1 MQTPEKANIIIS
13 ACNYWTRSNIGSGNA
28 LWADDVKFIYNTK
41 LKSVT
46 LGGEMLENFDEDVF
60 EYYLPY
66 ADKDKDLNE
75 LRNEIRTIDK
85 ELVKLF
91 EKRMTLCRAVGETKL
106 KSQAPVFDAVREEEN
121 IRNLT
126 ALIENVTDKMY
137 FTGWYRSL
145 MDISKEIQRSI
156 CKKQG

>member
-1 MQTPEKANIIIS
+1 MN
-13 ACNYWTRSNIGSGNA
+13 
-28 LWADDVKFIYNTK
+28 
-41 LKSVT
+41 
-46 LGGEMLENFDEDVF
+46 
-60 EYYLPY
+60 
-66 ADKDKDLNE
+66 KDKDLNE

-137 FTGWYRSL
+137 FTGWDRAL
-145 MDISKEIQRSI
+145 VDIRKEI
-156 CKKQG
+156 

>member
-1 MQTPEKANIIIS
+1 MN
-13 ACNYWTRSNIGSGNA
+13 
-28 LWADDVKFIYNTK
+28 
-41 LKSVT
+41 
-46 LGGEMLENFDEDVF
+46 
-60 EYYLPY
+60 
-66 ADKDKDLNE
+66 KDKDLNE

-126 ALIENVTDKMY
+126 ALIENVRQNV
-137 FTGWYRSL
+137 FYRLVSL
-145 MDISKEIQRSI
+145 IDGYQQGNSEINL
-156 CKKQG
+156 

>member
-1 MQTPEKANIIIS
+1 MN
-13 ACNYWTRSNIGSGNA
+13 
-28 LWADDVKFIYNTK
+28 
-41 LKSVT
+41 
-46 LGGEMLENFDEDVF
+46 
-60 EYYLPY
+60 
-66 ADKDKDLNE
+66 KDKDLNE

-156 CKKQG
+156 CKKTGMNYGSFYGTVERIVYTSPDGTFCVLRMREKDSGKQ

>member
-1 MQTPEKANIIIS
+1 MN
-13 ACNYWTRSNIGSGNA
+13 
-28 LWADDVKFIYNTK
+28 
-41 LKSVT
+41 
-46 LGGEMLENFDEDVF
+46 
-60 EYYLPY
+60 
-66 ADKDKDLNE
+66 KDKDLNE

-137 FTGWYRSL
+137 FIGWYRSL

>member
-1 MQTPEKANIIIS
+1 MN
-13 ACNYWTRSNIGSGNA
+13 
-28 LWADDVKFIYNTK
+28 
-41 LKSVT
+41 
-46 LGGEMLENFDEDVF
+46 
-60 EYYLPY
+60 
-66 ADKDKDLNE
+66 KDKDLNE

-156 CKKQG
+156 CKKTGMNYGRTLRDSRAYRIYKSGWHILCLADERKRQR

>member
-1 MQTPEKANIIIS
+1 MN
-13 ACNYWTRSNIGSGNA
+13 
-28 LWADDVKFIYNTK
+28 
-41 LKSVT
+41 
-46 LGGEMLENFDEDVF
+46 
-60 EYYLPY
+60 
-66 ADKDKDLNE
+66 KDKDLNE

-137 FTGWYRSL
+137 FTGWYRLL
-145 MDISKEIQRSI
+145 MDISKEIQKSI

>member
-1 MQTPEKANIIIS
+1 MN
-13 ACNYWTRSNIGSGNA
+13 
-28 LWADDVKFIYNTK
+28 
-41 LKSVT
+41 
-46 LGGEMLENFDEDVF
+46 
-60 EYYLPY
+60 
-66 ADKDKDLNE
+66 KDKDLNE

-145 MDISKEIQRSI
+145 MDISKGIQRSI

>member
-1 MQTPEKANIIIS
+1 MN
-13 ACNYWTRSNIGSGNA
+13 
-28 LWADDVKFIYNTK
+28 
-41 LKSVT
+41 
-46 LGGEMLENFDEDVF
+46 
-60 EYYLPY
+60 
-66 ADKDKDLNE
+66 KDKDLNE

-156 CKKQG
+156 CKKTGMNYGRTLRDSRAYHIYKSGWHILCLADERKRQR

>member
-1 MQTPEKANIIIS
+1 MN
-13 ACNYWTRSNIGSGNA
+13 
-28 LWADDVKFIYNTK
+28 
-41 LKSVT
+41 
-46 LGGEMLENFDEDVF
+46 
-60 EYYLPY
+60 
-66 ADKDKDLNE
+66 KDKDLNE

-145 MDISKEIQRSI
+145 INYGRTLRDSRAYRIYKSGWHILCLADERKRQR
-156 CKKQG
+156 

>member
-1 MQTPEKANIIIS
+1 MN
-13 ACNYWTRSNIGSGNA
+13 
-28 LWADDVKFIYNTK
+28 
-41 LKSVT
+41 
-46 LGGEMLENFDEDVF
+46 
-60 EYYLPY
+60 
-66 ADKDKDLNE
+66 KDKDLNE

-137 FTGWYRSL
+137 FTGWYRSH
-145 MDISKEIQRSI
+145 
-156 CKKQG
+156 